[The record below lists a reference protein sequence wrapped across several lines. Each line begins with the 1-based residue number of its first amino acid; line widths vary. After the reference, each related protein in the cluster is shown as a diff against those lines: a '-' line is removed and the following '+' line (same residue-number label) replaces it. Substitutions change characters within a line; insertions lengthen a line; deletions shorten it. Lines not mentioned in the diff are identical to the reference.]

1 MSRNKRAN
9 SSLQTIA
16 VLSVS
21 VLFVLTALVGLYKC
35 FSKPPEPSGGAL
47 PNQNSGADA
56 LQPDD
61 AAAPQTEAG
70 ARRPEGGLLHHSGG
84 WAG

>member
-47 PNQNSGADA
+47 RQAAGVRDPYRCAPARA
-56 LQPDD
+56 L
-61 AAAPQTEAG
+61 
-70 ARRPEGGLLHHSGG
+70 
-84 WAG
+84 